1 MFGFLSTYTTC
12 ILVVFCTCP
21 RFFFGI
27 LEKITKRKV
36 LRIINIAK
44 FTRLTD
50 Y

>member
-12 ILVVFCTCP
+12 ILVVFVYA
-21 RFFFGI
+21 RDFFPDI